1 MTDYEALLHA
11 VLARPEDDLPR
22 LVLADWLEETGQ
34 PANTARAAFIRAQ
47 IDSEALSPGSTRRTE
62 LGQYAAELQQR
73 YGPEWNSAL
82 PDWATWRDTKVGYRR
97 GFVEELSTTP
107 RRLFRDGHELFAV
120 APVRRVRVRAPN
132 YYTSDTTEMFRDQE
146 YFARI
151 AHLRLGPGLLGRA
164 PLAPTGPLTRDHG
177 DPLDIHLLTHSRRL
191 TGLRTLDVSDN
202 GLSDDWVTCFTTRFP
217 RAAFAGSLAA
227 LDLSDNQL
235 TDDAADALVSAERL
249 DHVRLLLAGNR
260 ITPAGA
266 ARLRA
271 HFGDRV
277 TV

>member
-11 VLARPEDDLPR
+11 VLADPEDDLPR
-22 LVLADWLEETGQ
+22 LVLADCLEETGQ
-34 PANTARAAFIRAQ
+34 PANTARAVFIRAQ
-47 IDSEALSPGSTRRTE
+47 IDSEALPLGSTQRAELEQYATE
-62 LGQYAAELQQR
+62 LLERFGGA
-73 YGPEWNSAL
+73 WNSTL
-82 PDWATWRDTKVGYRR
+82 PDWVTWRDTKVGYRR

-120 APVRRVRVRAPN
+120 APVRRVRVRAPST
-132 YYTSDTTEMFRDQE
+132 YTSDTTEMFRDQE

-202 GLSDDWVTCFTTRFP
+202 GLSDDWVTCFATRFP
-217 RAAFAGSLAA
+217 RAAFADSLAA
-227 LDLSDNQL
+227 LDLSDNL
-235 TDDAADALVSAERL
+235 ITGGGASRLVRATEL
-249 DHVRLLLAGNR
+249 KQVHFLLSGNH
-260 ITPAGA
+260 IDIPTMQW
-266 ARLRA
+266 LRDQYP
-271 HFGDRV
+271 DRV